1 MRKFFLIAI
10 KDLKLAFRDRAAL
23 IFMLLAPFALTLG
36 MGAVTGR
43 FSGGSSTGLIF
54 PSSLSTRTAVNW
66 PPPWWTCSPR
76 LNWRISS
83 PPPPASIR
91 LMPAPKWMPTML
103 P

>member
-43 FSGGSSTGLIF
+43 FSGGSSTGLI
-54 PSSLSTRTAVNW
+54 
-66 PPPWWTCSPR
+66 
-76 LNWRISS
+76 
-83 PPPPASIR
+83 
-91 LMPAPKWMPTML
+91 
-103 P
+103 